1 MISNPSGGITCPSP
15 PTLSDIQRRIAEL
28 ESVQQQI
35 DAQAQLPIR
44 SAPRTQPPPSVP
56 QNTIL
61 SEAALYGV
69 AGMAVRAL
77 APHTEAHPA
86 AILLQLLAAFGNAAG
101 PAPHC
106 MVDATRHGLNLFV
119 VLVGESSKARKGTSW
134 NQIRRLFAEVDHPW
148 VAEGVTTA
156 RLTPAALI
164 YSLRDQQPATDRRL
178 LALSE
183 EFAAV
188 LHSLRRAKG
197 HLSPLLRCAW
207 DSGDL
212 RSLHGLHP
220 IQATGTHISLI
231 AHITQRELAENLH
244 PTEAHNGFANRCLW
258 AGVQRSQ
265 CLPEGGN
272 LDAHELSAVAAE
284 LRRALDWVGDAR
296 TLRLVRDE
304 EARALWHDCYPA
316 LSQVRPGL
324 YGAATSRAEAQ
335 VLRLSALYAVLD
347 CSPSIR
353 LPHLQA
359 ALAVWDYCSA
369 SASLFFGTATGDH
382 TADRILEAINAST
395 EGFLS
400 RKQIGALFH
409 GRLSSSRIEAAL
421 EQLISLHAI
430 YQSSRPSG
438 GRPSTLWSAIPESE
452 SFNEEESHDASTA
465 EETTNEESM
474 QEQT

>member
-1 MISNPSGGITCPSP
+1 
-15 PTLSDIQRRIAEL
+15 
-28 ESVQQQI
+28 
-35 DAQAQLPIR
+35 
-44 SAPRTQPPPSVP
+44 
-56 QNTIL
+56 
-61 SEAALYGV
+61 
-69 AGMAVRAL
+69 
-77 APHTEAHPA
+77 
-86 AILLQLLAAFGNAAG
+86 
-101 PAPHC
+101 

-134 NQIRRLFAEVDHPW
+134 NQIRRLFAEVDQPW
-148 VAEGVTTA
+148 VTERITTA

-188 LHSLRRAKG
+188 LHSLRRTKG

-212 RSLHGLHP
+212 RSLGGLHP

-258 AGVQRSQ
+258 TAVQRSQ

-284 LRRALDWVGDAR
+284 LRRALDWVGDAH
-296 TLRLVRDE
+296 TLRLVRDDQ
-304 EARALWHDCYPA
+304 ARALWHDCYPA

-347 CSPSIR
+347 CSPIIR

-382 TADRILEAINAST
+382 TTDRILEAINAST
-395 EGFLS
+395 AGCLS
-400 RKQIGALFH
+400 RMQITALFH

-421 EQLISLHAI
+421 EQLISLGAI
-430 YQSSRPSG
+430 YPSSQPSG

-452 SFNEEESHDASTA
+452 SLVEEESHDGSTT

-474 QEQT
+474 QQQT